1 MPSRDWRLRLQDI
14 LQSITGIE
22 QRTAHITFEE
32 FQNNETLVKAV
43 LYDFVVIGEATR
55 TVSDEI
61 QNRYPDI
68 PWRLMAGMRNI
79 VTHEY
84 FQIDLAR
91 VWETIQDDLP
101 RLVSQLQDVLEW
113 ETREE

>member
-22 QRTAHITFEE
+22 QRTANITFEE

-55 TVSDEI
+55 TIPDQI

-68 PWRLMAGMRNI
+68 PWRLMAGMRNV

-84 FQIDLAR
+84 FQVDLAR

-101 RLVSQLQDVLEW
+101 RLVSQLQDLLEC
-113 ETREE
+113 EAREE